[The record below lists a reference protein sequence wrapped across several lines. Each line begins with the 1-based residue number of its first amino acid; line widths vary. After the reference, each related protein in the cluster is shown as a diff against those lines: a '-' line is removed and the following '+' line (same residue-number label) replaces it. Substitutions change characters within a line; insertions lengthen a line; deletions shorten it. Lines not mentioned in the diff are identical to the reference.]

1 MQRKVARS
9 GSRALHALLVQPEQ
23 AMVRVVARLQSGVLL
38 HAVGRVE
45 LVAGEVAVGVQR
57 LDAAQPRHLGL
68 AKEGDQDF
76 IKKLLSYVPG
86 FKGYIERSNRRSAD
100 KLLRDQVAL
109 KYMELSSRA
118 SGLQKDLVEA
128 DQIDFVTTF
137 VRCEGKLNRM
147 EKETGL
153 SYPTLRS
160 RLTELIRAM
169 GFEVGQEE
177 PPPPASGVTDGERR
191 AILEDLAAGRLST
204 EQAVKSLQGG

>member
-1 MQRKVARS
+1 MKTLIGKCPICGENLTVTR
-9 GSRALHALLVQPEQ
+9 LHCRNCDTTIDGQFSLGVLEMLSPEQ
-23 AMVRVVARLQSGVLL
+23 LL
-38 HAVGRVE
+38 FVE
-45 LVAGEVAVGVQR
+45 
-57 LDAAQPRHLGL
+57 
-68 AKEGDQDF
+68 
-76 IKKLLSYVPG
+76 
-86 FKGYIERSNRRSAD
+86 
-100 KLLRDQVAL
+100 
-109 KYMELSSRA
+109 
-118 SGLQKDLVEA
+118 
-128 DQIDFVTTF
+128 TF

-177 PPPPASGVTDGERR
+177 PAPPVSGVTDGERR